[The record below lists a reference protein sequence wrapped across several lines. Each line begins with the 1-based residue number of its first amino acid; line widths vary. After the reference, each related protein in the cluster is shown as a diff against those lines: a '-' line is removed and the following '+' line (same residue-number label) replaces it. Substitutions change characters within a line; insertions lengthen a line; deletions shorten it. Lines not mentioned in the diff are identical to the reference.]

1 MILYTIDNEDY
12 RPRNSGCILVKQDL
26 ICIEDSSR
34 SASILT
40 PDLKF
45 VSFLSKYGGIAT
57 TLLEDIEQQ
66 KRVVFYF
73 ESIGIKIKKKGMWL
87 YLEKKKAPNGAL

>member
-1 MILYTIDNEDY
+1 MDY

-26 ICIEDSSR
+26 ICIEDSSK

-45 VSFLSKYGGIAT
+45 VSFLSKYGGIA
-57 TLLEDIEQQ
+57 
-66 KRVVFYF
+66 KRF
-73 ESIGIKIKKKGMWL
+73 
-87 YLEKKKAPNGAL
+87 